1 MLGSVRLGGSTDR
14 VLDNPSVVIR
24 VRLWF
29 RILVIDDIGNRNQ
42 TQTQTQTQVPRR
54 LTGFAEAFPA
64 FVSIHVRL
72 AIFAEQAGLAHAP
85 VM

>member
-42 TQTQTQTQVPRR
+42 TQTQVPRR